1 MIPSPTTL
9 LTRLRLCRRDLLTVG
24 INVDRH
30 GPAEL
35 RRLILLHL
43 DYFQHMLGH
52 DVTPHAILQLVRRSA
67 ACRPTSRCGGMP
79 RDDTHMGSAAPR
91 RAARRR

>member
-1 MIPSPTTL
+1 MIPSPKTL
-9 LTRLRLCRRDLLTVG
+9 LARLRLCRRDLLTVG

-35 RRLILLHL
+35 RSLIRLRL

-67 ACRPTSRCGGMP
+67 ARCPTSGCGVRP
-79 RDDTHMGSAAPR
+79 R
-91 RAARRR
+91 